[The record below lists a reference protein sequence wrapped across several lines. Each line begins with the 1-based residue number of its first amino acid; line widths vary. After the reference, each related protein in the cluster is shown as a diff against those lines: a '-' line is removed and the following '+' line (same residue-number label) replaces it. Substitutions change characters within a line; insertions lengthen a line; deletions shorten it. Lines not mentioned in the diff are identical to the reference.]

1 MRWSRFERKILVAMG
16 AVALVPLLG
25 ALLLGQRVLREAY
38 EVGVNPRV
46 GSQLEQGLE
55 LRRAH
60 LALLRQGG
68 KDVAAALA
76 SDHEL
81 VAAALS
87 GDGHAARER
96 LQLLLDRHPS
106 LARARLTSAA
116 GKELGYAELPERIGP
131 AFRLLEL
138 SGPLDGEPSPGDI
151 AVTVAAPADVFADY
165 QRAGELFEVY
175 ERLERES
182 GLVSG
187 YYLVVYIGFLLS
199 VIVAALAVGVVISR
213 RVTRRV
219 SLVAEAT
226 ERVGR
231 GDLAVQVETVV
242 DDEIGDLTKAFNAMV
257 RDLRE
262 SRGRIEYLQR
272 ISAWQEFA
280 RRLAHEIK
288 NPLTPIQLAM
298 QEVHKSYPGGDPA
311 YQKRVSEAAAIV
323 EEEVATLRRLV
334 SEFSA
339 FARLPEASL
348 EPADMGELLREAAR
362 NFPAML
368 EELSAVGRIEI
379 LCTPPKEP
387 LPVDVDAM
395 MFKRALDNLVRNAV
409 QALRQDASRERG
421 RVWVS
426 ARRQGKHVE
435 LVVEDDGPGIA
446 EPDRARVFDPY
457 YTTKS
462 EGTGL
467 GLAIVKKVVL
477 EHRGQI
483 ECLQGEHGGAR
494 FAIELPTRG

>member
-68 KDVAAALA
+68 QDVVAALA

-81 VAAALS
+81 VAAALA
-87 GDGHAARER
+87 GNGHAARDR
-96 LQLLLDRHPS
+96 LQSLLDRHTS
-106 LARARLTSAA
+106 LSRARVTSPS
-116 GKELGYAELPERIGP
+116 GKELGYAEHPERIGP

-138 SGPLDGEPSPGDI
+138 SRPLDGTPSPGDI
-151 AVTVAAPADVFADY
+151 AVTVAAPAAAFVDY

-231 GDLAVQVETVV
+231 GDLGVQVETVV

-362 NFPAML
+362 SFPAML
-368 EELSAVGRIEI
+368 EELSAKGRVEI
-379 LCTPPKEP
+379 TCTPASEP
-387 LPVDVDAM
+387 MPVDIDAM

-409 QALRQDASRERG
+409 QALRQHAAREHG

-426 ARRQGKHVE
+426 ARRRGAHVE
-435 LVVEDDGPGIA
+435 LVVEDDGPGIP

-457 YTTKS
+457 YTTKN

-477 EHRGQI
+477 EHHGRI
-483 ECLQGEHGGAR
+483 ECLASPHGGAR
-494 FAIELPTRG
+494 FAIEVPTRA